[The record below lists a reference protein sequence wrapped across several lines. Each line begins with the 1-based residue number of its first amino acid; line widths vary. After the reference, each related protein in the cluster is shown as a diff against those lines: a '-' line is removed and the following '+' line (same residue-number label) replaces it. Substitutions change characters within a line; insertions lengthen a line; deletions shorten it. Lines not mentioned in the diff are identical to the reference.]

1 MYENFKYIIRNIWHK
16 IWDILI
22 KNMGGTWELWQQHNE
37 QVAKHMEKYFLVNK
51 LGTPL
56 VTCDMKK
63 TLQHVTLN
71 EFK

>member
-1 MYENFKYIIRNIWHK
+1 MTQDMWYINEKIRVSHGSCDK
-16 IWDILI
+16 
-22 KNMGGTWELWQQHNE
+22 QHNE

-56 VTCDMKK
+56 VTCDMNK